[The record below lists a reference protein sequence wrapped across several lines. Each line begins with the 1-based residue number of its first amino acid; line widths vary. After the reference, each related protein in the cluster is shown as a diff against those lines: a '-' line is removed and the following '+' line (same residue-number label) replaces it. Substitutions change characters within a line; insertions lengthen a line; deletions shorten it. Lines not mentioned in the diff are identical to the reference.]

1 MKNYMINPYK
11 ISALLVL
18 LFIGN
23 TMWSQKKVLPLN
35 LQEAYFNLDKTIGI
49 QNTRIFTGV
58 EYIENHRM
66 INEKHKFFWLNEFV
80 PMTVL
85 YEDQPYFNV
94 EAKYN
99 IFDDALLVKL
109 PSQRG
114 ATVFKLLPNR
124 LDGFK
129 LNSIYFKNIYEGES
143 GLSGIFQVIYDGPNM
158 QVLKKHKLSQQKISG
173 RELVHYEFNPQSP
186 DYYVKYRDDYY
197 ELSRKN
203 LLELFPN
210 HKAAVREQYRKYRK
224 QQKDNR
230 DGALVA
236 MFQNLSELSN
246 DIAQ

>member
-1 MKNYMINPYK
+1 MTYPYK
-11 ISALLVL
+11 IFFSALLVL
-18 LFIGN
+18 LFFGS
-23 TMWSQKKVLPLN
+23 TMWSQQNVLPLD
-35 LQEAYFNLDKTIGI
+35 LQEAYINFDKTIGI
-49 QNTRIFTGV
+49 QNTRLFTGV

-66 INEKHKFFWLNEFV
+66 INEKHKFFGPDEFL
-80 PMTVL
+80 PMKVI

-114 ATVFKLLPNR
+114 ETVFKLLSNR

-129 LNSIYFKNIYEGES
+129 FNSTRFINIYEGES
-143 GLSGIFQVIYDGPNM
+143 ALAGIFQVIYDSPNM
-158 QVLKKHKLSQQKISG
+158 QVLKKNRLSQQKISG
-173 RELVHYEFNPQSP
+173 RELVHYEFNPRSP
-186 DYYVKYRDDYY
+186 NYYFKYRDSYY

-224 QQKDNR
+224 QQKENR
-230 DGALVA
+230 DEALVA
-236 MFQNLSELSN
+236 MFQILSEISN
-246 DIAQ
+246 DVAQ

>member
-1 MKNYMINPYK
+1 MINPYK
-11 ISALLVL
+11 ILVLLVL
-18 LFIGN
+18 LFFGN
-23 TMWSQKKVLPLN
+23 TTWSQINVLPLN

-80 PMTVL
+80 PMTVI

-124 LDGFK
+124 LDGFI

-143 GLSGIFQVIYDGPNM
+143 GLSGIFQVIYESPKM

-186 DYYVKYRDDYY
+186 GYYFKFRDDYY

-203 LLELFPN
+203 LLEVLPH
-210 HKAAVREQYRKYRK
+210 HKEEVREQYRKYRK
-224 QQKDNR
+224 QQNDKR
-230 DGALVA
+230 DGALII
-236 MFQNLSELSN
+236 MFQNLSELLN
-246 DIAQ
+246 DVAQ